1 MEGWPM
7 AEPLVR
13 LDHASLHFGSAGDIV
28 RAVNDVSCEVQAGDR
43 VAITGPSGSGK
54 SSLLA
59 LMSGLDAPTS
69 GAIAWPA
76 LGPPRTLR
84 PRHIGMAFQTQSLLP
99 ALTVLENV
107 EIPLLILDATSGA
120 SERAF
125 DMLSLLDLDR
135 LANRLPE
142 ELSGGQ
148 MQRVA
153 FARALVT
160 RPSLVLAD
168 EPTGQLDQVTG
179 QHLLDQVLAVLEG
192 WSAALVIATHD
203 IAVARR
209 MKTNWRMNYGHI
221 ERSAMVE
228 AVS

>member
-1 MEGWPM
+1 M

-13 LDHASLHFGSAGDIV
+13 LEHASLHFGSAREIV
-28 RAVNDVSCEVQAGDR
+28 RAVEDVTCEVRAGDR

-69 GAIAWPA
+69 GAVGWPA
-76 LGPPRTLR
+76 LGLPPLR
-84 PRHIGMAFQTQSLLP
+84 PAYIGMAFQTPSLLP

-125 DMLSLLDLDR
+125 DMLRILDLHR
-135 LANRLPE
+135 LADRLPE

-179 QHLLDQVLAVLEG
+179 QHLIDQVLAALEG
-192 WSAALVIATHD
+192 LSAALVIATHD
-203 IAVARR
+203 LAVARR

-221 ERSAMVE
+221 EEISMAEM
-228 AVS
+228 AS